1 MKHMPESSIE
11 EHLSQFLF
19 WYRLTP
25 HSTTGVSPAELLL
38 GRRPRSKLDFLKPTL
53 SERVQSKMD
62 MQKKHHDTG
71 TKLRTFKLNDGVY
84 VKDFPHPKKWAPG
97 KIVEVRGPLSYL
109 VELCDG

>member
-1 MKHMPESSIE
+1 M
-11 EHLSQFLF
+11 
-19 WYRLTP
+19 
-25 HSTTGVSPAELLL
+25 SPAELLL
-38 GRRPRSKLDFLKPTL
+38 GRCQQSKLDFLKPTL

-62 MQKKHHDTG
+62 MQHDIG

-109 VELCDG
+109 VELCD